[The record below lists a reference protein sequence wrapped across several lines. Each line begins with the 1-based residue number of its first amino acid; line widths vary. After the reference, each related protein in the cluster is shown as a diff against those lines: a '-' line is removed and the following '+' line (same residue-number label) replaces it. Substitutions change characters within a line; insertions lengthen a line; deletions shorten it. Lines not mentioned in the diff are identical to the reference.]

1 MEDYD
6 DREDDEDEE
15 DEEEEDGEEEEE
27 DEDAEDGEEGEEQEE
42 EDEESGKDCLGDC
55 VFNSYLPNA
64 TLQICILSLFF
75 VPVTASCH
83 PISFSKLKCRR
94 TSY

>member
-1 MEDYD
+1 MMQMEDYDD

-15 DEEEEDGEEEEE
+15 GGGVEDGEEEEE
-27 DEDAEDGEEGEEQEE
+27 QEEGEEQEE

-75 VPVTASCH
+75 LPVTASCH